1 MKFYFDIKDDFFA
14 AVDEDGVDLPGPE
27 AAEREAIAMA
37 TSIARD
43 VASAKGAQVL
53 ITVRNEKHPLLELS
67 VTVARKALR

>member
-27 AAEREAIAMA
+27 AAEKEAIAMA

-43 VASAKGAQVL
+43 VASAKGRRSSLQSG
-53 ITVRNEKHPLLELS
+53 TRS
-67 VTVARKALR
+67 TRCSS